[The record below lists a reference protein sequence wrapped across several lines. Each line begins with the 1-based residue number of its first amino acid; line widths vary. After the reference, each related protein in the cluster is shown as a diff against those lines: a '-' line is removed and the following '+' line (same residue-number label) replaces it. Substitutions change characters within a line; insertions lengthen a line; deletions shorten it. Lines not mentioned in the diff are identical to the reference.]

1 MITVKLYRIGHF
13 FHKYGFV
20 KVAKSISYLNRVLF
34 GGWIPS
40 SAEIG
45 ENFKCGYGGIGVV
58 IHNDTKIGN
67 NCVIAQNVTIGRK
80 FRDEKVPVIGND
92 VYIGA
97 NSGVFGESTIGN
109 NVIIGAGSIVDKDV
123 PDNSTVFGN
132 PMRIIESDRRKRY
145 YELDVK
151 RK

>member
-13 FHKYGFV
+13 FHKCGFV

-97 NSGVFGESTIGN
+97 NSVVFGEINIGN
-109 NVIIGAGSIVDKDV
+109 NVIIGAGSVVDKDF

>member
-13 FHKYGFV
+13 FYKCGFV

-97 NSGVFGESTIGN
+97 NSVVFGEITIGN
-109 NVIIGAGSIVDKDV
+109 NVIIGAGSVVDKDV

>member
-67 NCVIAQNVTIGRK
+67 NCVIAQNVTIGENFVMKK
-80 FRDEKVPVIGND
+80 F
-92 VYIGA
+92 
-97 NSGVFGESTIGN
+97 
-109 NVIIGAGSIVDKDV
+109 
-123 PDNSTVFGN
+123 
-132 PMRIIESDRRKRY
+132 
-145 YELDVK
+145 L
-151 RK
+151 

>member
-13 FHKYGFV
+13 FHKCGFV

-97 NSGVFGESTIGN
+97 NSVVFGEITIGN
-109 NVIIGAGSIVDKDV
+109 NVIIGAGSVVDKDV

-145 YELDVK
+145 YELDAK

>member
-13 FHKYGFV
+13 FHKCGFV

-58 IHNDTKIGN
+58 IQSDTKIGN

-97 NSGVFGESTIGN
+97 NSVVFGEITIGN
-109 NVIIGAGSIVDKDV
+109 NVIIGAGSVVDKDV